1 MAKTYDVNEE
11 FIRYQEEIASS
22 PVYEGMPDL
31 RNEDGSIQWEAPSN
45 RGGGIHKDTHD
56 KRLQWWKERAIKEGI
71 SPTENQWISK
81 TAKRIHPTKLKP
93 CKFCGRVMDIR
104 YCYLSNRL
112 IQRIQKLP
120 YVDDN
125 LELTETTS
133 VFELI
138 PAMVDQYGERVY
150 SDLPI
155 LFVCK
160 SYPNA
165 PKVGNSVDEWVH
177 WLETEY
183 IPSEPALLGPGAMS
197 NAPDRLDGFHSFNR
211 CCRSTAD
218 SGRSKSNLA
227 SYSTDRRAFE
237 YWSDGNWITANK
249 LMGAINSNPDLMS
262 RECLNFGDGGNH
274 PRPCSADHIGPI
286 SLGFSH
292 RPAFQLL
299 CKPCNSAKN
308 NRLYYSDVKKLI
320 EAEKTGEKV
329 VTWYAESIWN
339 RLKNRV
345 SSTSDALKLY
355 RIMRDNRFNALCAL
369 GDLLDKKQYFLLY
382 SLLNLQYAEYTY
394 TLQAYSVH
402 NHIVTAEFT
411 SVPSALKYVYIQ
423 KARKIRVAF
432 SALRDYSEK
441 ENRNGMRID
450 LPDYDKRISKIEML
464 MSKVHEEYQSDF
476 TFISKVLSDVDAT
489 EEQLTKVIQKMPDL
503 DMKPEVI
510 ESKQILS
517 TIMSDVAAK
526 LAALWDDDRYSREI
540 IDE

>member
-1 MAKTYDVNEE
+1 MAKTYEINED
-11 FIRYQEEIASS
+11 FIRYQEEIATS

-45 RGGGIHKDTHD
+45 RGSGIHKDTHD
-56 KRLQWWKERAIKEGI
+56 KRLQWWKNKAIAEGI
-71 SPTENQWISK
+71 NPTENQWISK

-112 IQRIQKLP
+112 IKRVQKLP
-120 YVDDN
+120 YVDFA
-125 LELTETTS
+125 LELSEITS

-138 PAMVDQYGERVY
+138 PAMVDLYGERVY
-150 SDLPI
+150 ADFPS

-160 SYPNA
+160 AYPNV
-165 PKVGNSVDEWVH
+165 PNLGESVDTWIK
-177 WLETEY
+177 WLETDY
-183 IPSEPALLGPGAMS
+183 IPSEPSLLGPGAMS

-218 SGRSKSNLA
+218 TGRSKSNLA

-262 RECLNFGDGGNH
+262 RECLHFGDGGNH

-286 SLGFSH
+286 SLGFAH

-308 NRLYYSDVKKLI
+308 NRLYYSDVQNLI
-320 EAEKTGEKV
+320 AAEAEGENV
-329 VTWYAESIWN
+329 VTWYAEAIWN
-339 RLKNRV
+339 QLKHRV
-345 SSTSDALKLY
+345 SSASDALRLY
-355 RIMRDNRFNALCAL
+355 RIMRDNRYNALCLL
-369 GDLLDKKQYFLLY
+369 GDLLDRKQYFLLY
-382 SLLNLQYAEYTY
+382 SLLNLQYAEFTY
-394 TLQAYSVH
+394 KLETYNVN
-402 NHIVTAEFT
+402 NHIVTAEF
-411 SVPSALKYVYIQ
+411 SCVPSALKYVYIQ

-441 ENRNGMRID
+441 ENRNGLRIE
-450 LPDYDKRISKIEML
+450 LPDYEDRLARIDQIMDAVHNNDLHNYTRISEILEN
-464 MSKVHEEYQSDF
+464 S
-476 TFISKVLSDVDAT
+476 DAT
-489 EEQLTKVIQKMPDL
+489 EEQLTEVIQRMHNLEDL
-503 DMKPEVI
+503 PQI
-510 ESKQILS
+510 QESKLILGS
-517 TIMSDVAAK
+517 IMHDIATN
-526 LAALWDDDRYSREI
+526 LALLWDDDRYIREI
-540 IDE
+540 EE